1 WTRNDPNLATGRW
14 ILSSLNVSTV
24 VPVRRQTDG
33 SPEMIYKPHELREFA
48 LAYVERCRGDVPQLE
63 REREVLL
70 AALEQV
76 WRLEQYELVVR
87 LMTGLVY
94 LTGRFDDAEVARKL
108 LLRGIYACERIQDRS
123 NYAHFLSRLSGLL
136 WSRGEYRQA
145 KRIWNKS
152 LQIASASGL
161 PVSFWEPLYSLV
173 YIVDIIGKDGAR
185 PFAETLLHRR
195 DDDNAATIAM
205 ALFMRAFNAR
215 CFGQVD
221 RAYDDLCACTQHLA
235 ALDAAPSFYKP
246 FFEVEV
252 QAELARVRGDYA
264 NARVYA
270 EAALALA
277 QSMCDPYIVA
287 DLLCD
292 QIWFALWMGM
302 DDDAYLLL
310 VRLIELTKQQGTP
323 HHYAFSVLLSKRLPE
338 HLRASLIPL
347 LTANVGAQCIAPV
360 AGPDDIPQHHEASM
374 GIVTSPIPAG
384 AMHCAPTLAG
394 LRVGE
399 HTREE
404 APWFYDALSRSELDV
419 LRLLAAGL
427 SNREIAANLV
437 IAVGTVK
444 KHIEHIYSKL
454 DAHSRTQAV
463 ARARTLALL
472 D

>member
-1 WTRNDPNLATGRW
+1 M
-14 ILSSLNVSTV
+14 SSLNVSAV
-24 VPVRRQTDG
+24 APVRRQTDG
-33 SPEMIYKPHELREFA
+33 GPEMIYKPHELREFA
-48 LAYVERCRGDVPQLE
+48 LAYVDRCRGDVLRLE

-70 AALEQV
+70 AALEQA

-94 LTGRFDDAEVARKL
+94 LTGRFGNTEFARKL
-108 LLRGIYACERIQDRS
+108 LLRGIYACERIQDQS
-123 NYAHFLSRLSGLL
+123 NCAHFLSRLSGLL
-136 WSRGEYRQA
+136 WSRGEYEQA

-152 LQIASASGL
+152 MHSACTL
-161 PVSFWEPLYSLV
+161 ERPVSLWEPLYSLV
-173 YIVDIIGKDGAR
+173 YIVDIVGKDGAQA
-185 PFAETLLHRR
+185 FAETLLHQK
-195 DDDNAATIAM
+195 DDDDPATIAM

-215 CFGQVD
+215 CFGQMST
-221 RAYDDLCACTQHLA
+221 AYDDLCACTQHLA
-235 ALDAAPSFYKP
+235 TLDAAPSFYKP

-270 EAALALA
+270 EAAIALA
-277 QSMCDPYIVA
+277 QATCDPYIVA

-310 VRLIELTKQQGTP
+310 VRLIELTKQQRTP
-323 HHYAFSVLLSKRLPE
+323 QHYAFSVLLSKRLPE
-338 HLRASLIPL
+338 HLRASLTSL
-347 LTANVGAQCIAPV
+347 LSATVGARLIAP
-360 AGPDDIPQHHEASM
+360 ASSTEGPNDIPQHHQASTGM
-374 GIVTSPIPAG
+374 VVGLAG
-384 AMHCAPTLAG
+384 AINRAPTVAG

-404 APWFYDALSRSELDV
+404 VPRFQDALSRSELDV

-427 SNREIAANLV
+427 SNREIAENLV

-463 ARARTLALL
+463 VRARTLALL